1 MLMHETLIQLVG
13 RKSIGSIFHLMLLS
27 VILLPLAS
35 CTGGEGDT
43 GSMISSLAT
52 PTEDATTDS
61 NSEPSLDDTDL
72 NLGGEEPMPFSEEEA
87 DTNSAAAEVNSD
99 SSVSDSEG
107 DEDLI
112 ASLPTPPDDNPT
124 ISMTSTPT
132 GATANLTWQ
141 SASDPKRKGY
151 YVYYGKQPS
160 ESPGVCSYEERIA
173 VDTPPITIAE
183 LEPNTPYFFAV
194 SAYNNFESPCS
205 NEATAITPPAGT

>member
-35 CTGGEGDT
+35 CTGGDGDT
-43 GSMISSLAT
+43 GPMISSLAT

-151 YVYYGKQPS
+151 YVYYEKQPS

-173 VDTPPITIAE
+173 VDILHLSRSPNLNPTHHISSRSVLTITLKA
-183 LEPNTPYFFAV
+183 LARMKPQR
-194 SAYNNFESPCS
+194 
-205 NEATAITPPAGT
+205 